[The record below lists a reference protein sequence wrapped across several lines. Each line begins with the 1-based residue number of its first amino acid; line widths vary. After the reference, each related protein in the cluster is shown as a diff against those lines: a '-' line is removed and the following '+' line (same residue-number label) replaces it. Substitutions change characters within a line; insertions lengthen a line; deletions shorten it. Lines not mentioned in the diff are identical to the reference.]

1 MAVREPIVPNNI
13 TVHLGTPD
21 SDAKN
26 ITVPFTDYISN
37 VASSELYPT
46 WPRNALIANIYAII
60 SFAMNRIYNEWYRS
74 KGYNFDITSSPT
86 YDQTYTLNR
95 STYENIDDIVG
106 EIFDNYVVKGEQV
119 QPYFTRY
126 CDGRITTCDGLS
138 QWGSV
143 TLANQGKSPLQ
154 ILRNYYGS
162 DISIKYDAPVGD
174 ATVGFPGYDIGIGY
188 AGNPV
193 LAIQRDLKRIRQNY
207 PAIPS
212 ISTTLGIYDQETE
225 EAVKKFQQIFNLPV
239 TGVVDKATW
248 YKIKYVYTSVK
259 KLSDLYS
266 EGLSEDEVTFL
277 YTDRLDYGDTG
288 IEVEYIHYFLDAI
301 AFLDK
306 DIPRLPT
313 NSIYNNNTITMV
325 KAFQEKYN
333 LPVTGVVTYS
343 DWTVLKNA
351 YRNILNSFPPEYKD
365 YVNELYP
372 DYFLTRGMSGNDIKR
387 FQKFLLAIC
396 KYDKSIPGVRVNGIF
411 DELTEKSVL
420 KLQEDYG
427 FDVNGIVGPLLWRKV
442 VELSKRK

>member
-1 MAVREPIVPNNI
+1 MAVRYPIVPNNI
-13 TVHLGTPD
+13 TVHLGAPD
-21 SDAKN
+21 ENVRN
-26 ITVPFTDYISN
+26 ITVPFTDYLSN

-46 WPRNALIANIYAII
+46 WPRNALIANIYSII

-74 KGYNFDITSSPT
+74 KGYNFDITSSPS
-86 YDQTYTLNR
+86 YDQKYTENR
-95 STYENIDDIVG
+95 STYEIIDNIVD
-106 EIFDNYVVKGEQV
+106 EIFDNYVVKGDQI

-126 CDGRITTCDGLS
+126 CDGRVTTCDGLS

-143 TLANQGKSPLQ
+143 TLANQGKNPLQ
-154 ILRNYYGS
+154 ILKNYYGN

-174 ATVGFPGYDIGIGY
+174 LEQGFPGYDIGVGY

-193 LAIQRDLKRIRQNY
+193 LAIQRDLRRIRKNY
-207 PAIPS
+207 PAIPD
-212 ISTTLGIYDQETE
+212 INTTLGIYDQETE
-225 EAVKKFQQIFNLPV
+225 AAVKKFQSIFNLPV
-239 TGVVDKATW
+239 TGVVDKGTW

-325 KAFQEKYN
+325 KAFQEKYK
-333 LPVTGVVTYS
+333 LPVTGVFTYS

-351 YRNILNSFPPEYKD
+351 YRNILKSFPKEYQD

-372 DYFLTRGMSGNDIKR
+372 DYFLVRGMSGNDVKR
-387 FQKFLLAIC
+387 FQKFLLLIC
-396 KYDKSIPGVRVNGIF
+396 QYDKSIPGVRVNGIF

-427 FDVNGIVGPLLWRKV
+427 FDINGVVGPLLWRKV

>member
-1 MAVREPIVPNNI
+1 MAVRYPVVPNNI
-13 TVHLGTPD
+13 TVHLGAPD
-21 SDAKN
+21 EKVRDV
-26 ITVPFTDYISN
+26 TVSFTDYIAN

-74 KGYNFDITSSPT
+74 KGYNFDITASPS
-86 YDQTYTLNR
+86 YDQKYTENR
-95 STYENIDDIVG
+95 STYEIIDNIVD
-106 EIFDNYVVKGEQV
+106 EIFDNYVVKNNQI

-126 CDGRITTCDGLS
+126 CDGRVTTCDGLS

-143 TLANQGKSPLQ
+143 SLANQGKNPLQ
-154 ILRNYYGS
+154 ILKYYYGN

-174 ATVGFPGYDIGIGY
+174 MEQGFPGYDIGVGY

-193 LAIQRDLKRIRQNY
+193 LAIQRDLRRIRQNY
-207 PAIPS
+207 PAIPN
-212 ISTTLGIYDQETE
+212 INTNLGIYDQETE
-225 EAVKKFQQIFNLPV
+225 LAVKKFQQIFNLPI
-239 TGVVDKATW
+239 TGVVDKGTW

-333 LPVTGVVTYS
+333 LPVTGVFTYS
-343 DWTVLKNA
+343 DWTVLKNV
-351 YRNILNSFPPEYKD
+351 YRNILKSFPKEYQD

-372 DYFLTRGMSGNDIKR
+372 DYFLARGMSGDDVRR
-387 FQKFLLAIC
+387 FQKFLLKIC
-396 KYDKSIPGVRVNGIF
+396 QFDKYIPGVRVNGIF

-427 FDVNGIVGPLLWRKV
+427 FDMNGVVGPLLWRKV

>member
-1 MAVREPIVPNNI
+1 MAVRYPIVPNNI
-13 TVHLGTPD
+13 TVHLGEPD
-21 SDAKN
+21 QAARDV
-26 ITVPFTDYISN
+26 TVPFTDYISN

-46 WPRNALIANIYAII
+46 WPRSALVANIYAII
-60 SFAMNRIYNEWYRS
+60 SFSMNRIYNEWYRS
-74 KGYNFDITSSPT
+74 KGYNFDITSSPL
-86 YDQTYTLNR
+86 YDQTYIEGR
-95 STYENIDDIVG
+95 STYEVIDDIVG
-106 EIFDNYVVKGEQV
+106 EIFDNYVVKGTQI

-126 CDGRITTCDGLS
+126 CDGRVTTCDGLS

-143 TLANQGKSPLQ
+143 ALANQGKTALQ
-154 ILRNYYGS
+154 ILQNYYGN
-162 DISIKYDAPVGD
+162 DIGIKYNAPVGD
-174 ATVGFPGYDIGIGY
+174 VTEGFPGYDIGIGY

-193 LAIQRDLKRIRQNY
+193 IAIQRDLRRIRQNY
-207 PAIPS
+207 PAIPD
-212 ISTTLGIYDQETE
+212 ITNTLGIYDQETAQ
-225 EAVKKFQQIFNLPV
+225 AVRIFQEIFGLPI
-239 TGVVDKATW
+239 TGIVDKATW

-266 EGLSEDEVTFL
+266 EGLSEEEATFL

-333 LPVTGVVTYS
+333 LPVTGVFTYS
-343 DWTVLKNA
+343 DWTVLKNV
-351 YRNILNSFPPEYKD
+351 YRDILKSFPQEYQD

-372 DYFLTRGMSGNDIKR
+372 DYFLVRGMTGDDVRR

-396 KYDKSIPGVRVNGIF
+396 NYDKSIPGVRVNGIF

-427 FDVNGIVGPLLWRKV
+427 FDINGVVGPLLWRKV